1 LIVDIEI
8 IGERQMTQTTK
19 PFALIFAAAAF
30 LSLWLPT
37 LAVPAQAQTHTASIT
52 LPILA

>member
-19 PFALIFAAAAF
+19 PFALILAAAAF
-30 LSLWLPT
+30 LTLWLPT
-37 LAVPAQAQTHTASIT
+37 LAVPAQAQVHTAVVT
-52 LPILA
+52 LPVLA